1 MRIDVIVF
9 SQKGLAMKRSVP
21 VHAQKIQMQIKPLK
35 TNRLRFT
42 TGEINV
48 AGSKR
53 LNRKLGPFA
62 VIKIL
67 PQSLLVIR
75 RRMASPSPGFMRGIV
90 TQYESWSMAS
100 TLGLIASVEEEQ
112 SV

>member
-1 MRIDVIVF
+1 MIVF
-9 SQKGLAMKRSVP
+9 SQNGLAMKRSVP
-21 VHAQKIQMQIKPLK
+21 VHAQKIQTQIKPLK
-35 TNRLRFT
+35 TNRLRFA
-42 TGEINV
+42 TGEMNV

-62 VIKIL
+62 VIRIL

-75 RRMASPSPGFMRGIV
+75 RRMPNRSPGFMSGIV
-90 TQYESWSMAS
+90 MEYESWSTDS
-100 TLGLIASVEEEQ
+100 TLGLMASVEEKQ